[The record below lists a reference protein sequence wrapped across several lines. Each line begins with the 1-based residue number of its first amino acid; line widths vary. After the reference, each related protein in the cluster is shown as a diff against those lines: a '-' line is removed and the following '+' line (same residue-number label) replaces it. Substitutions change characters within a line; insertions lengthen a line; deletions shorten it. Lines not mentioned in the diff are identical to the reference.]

1 MAPTY
6 KVGSLGSIT
15 PSAHRGSPPYP
26 SFQPSVDVTNK
37 NQLRAAALAR
47 RDALGPL
54 ARAHAEIGILRNT
67 GGLFDKPG
75 QVVSGYWPIRS
86 EADPRPL
93 LAQARI
99 AGASI
104 ALPILLDAET
114 LRFRRWEPDAALEPA
129 GFGTLGPAADAPFIV
144 PDIVILPLSAF
155 DRRGHRIGY
164 GKGHY
169 DRAVAHLLASG
180 AQPLLVGLAFAVQ
193 EVDKVPFEPHDI
205 PLDYILTEDELIA
218 APKLG

>member
-15 PSAHRGSPPYP
+15 PSAHRGSPPFLP
-26 SFQPSVDVTNK
+26 SSIPVAVTNK
-37 NQLRAAALAR
+37 NHLRSAALAR
-47 RDALGPL
+47 RDAIDPA
-54 ARAHAEIGILRNT
+54 ARAAAGERILRQA
-67 GGLFDKPG
+67 GSLFDQPERI
-75 QVVSGYWPIRS
+75 VSGYWPIRS

-93 LAQARI
+93 LERARCS
-99 AGASI
+99 GASI
-104 ALPILLDAET
+104 ALPVLLDAET
-114 LRFRRWEPDAALEPA
+114 LRFRRWETGTPLEPA
-129 GFGTLGPAADAPFIV
+129 GFGTLGPAAGAPFVV
-144 PDIVILPLSAF
+144 PDIVILPLAAF

-169 DRAVAHLLASG
+169 DRAVAGLVASG
-180 AQPLLVGLAFAVQ
+180 VQPLLVGLAFAVQ